1 MILVVG
7 VEVAL
12 AESQTKDEYDGRPLI
27 FLKFTDGGS
36 SALLTI

>member
-1 MILVVG
+1 MIEYPDEEFVNNDDLGSG

-27 FLKFTDGGS
+27 F
-36 SALLTI
+36 